1 MLAVNNF
8 LFFPGGKKMEEEE
21 GHDNFPGSPR
31 CYDLLELIIIEFAMS
46 NWWTRKVIENDI

>member
-46 NWWTRKVIENDI
+46 NW